1 MQKPLTWMSILIVL
15 AGQSLLQLLTSESD
29 CAIFLDTSC
38 CRALSVTWW
47 LCDMT
52 KSSHFICTHQIHA
65 TTGNKKVWKVPILSS
80 QTDNAYLPAW
90 EFFFLN
96 STLFNPPSWLGLYL
110 RWDFFGLLSV
120 SLFPYVTPFHVGL
133 LHVGITV
140 PLMSQ
145 LFCCLYRW
153 WSWQEAISD
162 KLDRS
167 LLPEATFF
175 VLHRHCASSRI
186 FFIS

>member
-52 KSSHFICTHQIHA
+52 KSSHFICTPQIHA

-90 EFFFLN
+90 EFFFFKFHLVQPIFL
-96 STLFNPPSWLGLYL
+96 TWVIFEV
-110 RWDFFGLLSV
+110 RFFWFVIRIFVSLCDSFSCWPVACWYHCTSDVSVVLLSL
-120 SLFPYVTPFHVGL
+120 SMMILT
-133 LHVGITV
+133 
-140 PLMSQ
+140 
-145 LFCCLYRW
+145 
-153 WSWQEAISD
+153 
-162 KLDRS
+162 RS
-167 LLPEATFF
+167 NLW
-175 VLHRHCASSRI
+175 
-186 FFIS
+186 